1 MGFTDDRL
9 WRKTRSPQG
18 ICYGVDPNRNFAYH
32 WGELGVSTNPCSDT
46 FCGDSA
52 FSEVETANI
61 LDYVL
66 TISPVPTFGTAVH
79 SAAELWL
86 YPYGYDYNQ
95 FPDNVKEHIELGDAA
110 VEAIFNTHG
119 IVFVNEN
126 SASLYPASGDAN
138 DWYTHDVGIRWS
150 YTIELRDQGFGFQL
164 PPIYIIPSG
173 EEMWEAYKVCF
184 NKVLEVST
192 GSGGQKKPG
201 LRPFE

>member
-1 MGFTDDRL
+1 MGVANPDGYEYTFTDDRL

-46 FCGDSA
+46 FCGDRA
-52 FSEVETANI
+52 FSEVE
-61 LDYVL
+61 
-66 TISPVPTFGTAVH
+66 
-79 SAAELWL
+79 
-86 YPYGYDYNQ
+86 
-95 FPDNVKEHIELGDAA
+95 PDNVEEHIELGDAA

-150 YTIELRDQGFGFQL
+150 YTI
-164 PPIYIIPSG
+164 
-173 EEMWEAYKVCF
+173 
-184 NKVLEVST
+184 
-192 GSGGQKKPG
+192 
-201 LRPFE
+201 